1 MTNREFFLQCRS
13 TDISLFVRV
22 FNAVPADKLD
32 WRPEPKARTARA
44 LIGHLI
50 GHEQDVVELLGSGE
64 IHHRMQVAF
73 DDVAQA
79 VELYEQAGREI
90 GAALTLMTDA
100 AWDDVPAKFLNE
112 DTVIMEMPR
121 RDLGWLMW
129 FDCIHHRGQL
139 STYLRPMGS
148 KVPGIYGPSADD
160 QGTLHD

>member
-1 MTNREFFLQCRS
+1 M
-13 TDISLFVRV
+13 RV

-32 WRPEPKARTARA
+32 WRPEPKARTARE

-79 VELYEQAGREI
+79 LELYEQAGREI
-90 GAALTLMTDA
+90 GAALTAMTDA

-129 FDCIHHRGQL
+129 FDCIHHVSHEARRQDAAAGSPGAARRAAVAHRSHERG
-139 STYLRPMGS
+139 GA
-148 KVPGIYGPSADD
+148 GP
-160 QGTLHD
+160 

>member
-1 MTNREFFLQCRS
+1 MTNREFFLRCRS
-13 TDISLFVRV
+13 TDVPLFVRV
-22 FNAVPADKLD
+22 FKAVPEDKLD
-32 WRPEPKARTARA
+32 WRPEPIARTARE
-44 LIGHLI
+44 LLGQLI
-50 GHEQDVVELLGSGE
+50 GHEQDVVELLGTGE

-79 VELYEQAGREI
+79 VELYEQACRDVDT
-90 GAALTLMTDA
+90 ALTTMTDA
-100 AWDDVPAKFLNE
+100 AWDGVPAKFVHD

-121 RDLGWLMW
+121 RDMGWLMW

-160 QGTLHD
+160 AGILH

>member
-13 TDISLFVRV
+13 TDIPLFVRV

-32 WRPEPKARTARA
+32 WRPEPKARTARE

-79 VELYEQAGREI
+79 VELYEQAGREV
-90 GAALTLMTDA
+90 GTALTAMTDA

-112 DTVIMEMPR
+112 GTVIMEMSR

>member
-1 MTNREFFLQCRS
+1 MTNGEFFLQCRS
-13 TDISLFVRV
+13 TDIPLFVRV
-22 FNAVPADKLD
+22 FNAVPGDKLD

-44 LIGHLI
+44 LLGHLI
-50 GHEQDVVELLGSGE
+50 GHEQDVVELLGTGE

-73 DDVAQA
+73 DDLAQA
-79 VELYEQAGREI
+79 VELYEQAGREVET
-90 GAALTLMTDA
+90 ALTAMTDA
-100 AWDDVPAKFLNE
+100 AWDDVSAKFLNE

>member
-1 MTNREFFLQCRS
+1 MTNGEFFLQCRS
-13 TDISLFVRV
+13 TDIPLFVRV
-22 FNAVPADKLD
+22 FNAVPGDKLD

-44 LIGHLI
+44 LLGHLI
-50 GHEQDVVELLGSGE
+50 GHEQDVVELLGTGE

-73 DDVAQA
+73 DDLAQA
-79 VELYEQAGREI
+79 VELYEQAGREVET
-90 GAALTLMTDA
+90 ALTAMTDA
-100 AWDDVPAKFLNE
+100 AWDDVSAKFLNE

-160 QGTLHD
+160 QGTLHN

>member
-13 TDISLFVRV
+13 TDLPLFVRV
-22 FNAVPADKLD
+22 FNAVPEGQLD
-32 WRPEPKARTARA
+32 WRPEPKARTARE
-44 LIGHLI
+44 LLGHLI
-50 GHEQDVVELLGSGE
+50 GHERDIVELLATGE
-64 IHHRMQVAF
+64 IHHNMYIAF
-73 DDVAQA
+73 DGVKQA
-79 VELYEQAGREI
+79 VALYEQASREVET
-90 GAALTLMTDA
+90 ALTAMTDA
-100 AWDDVPAKFLNE
+100 AWDDVPAKFVH
-112 DTVIMEMPR
+112 DDKVIMEMPR

>member
-13 TDISLFVRV
+13 IDIPLFVRV
-22 FNAVPADKLD
+22 FNAVPTDELD
-32 WRPEPKARTARA
+32 WRPDPKARTARE

-64 IHHRMQVAF
+64 MA
-73 DDVAQA
+73 
-79 VELYEQAGREI
+79 
-90 GAALTLMTDA
+90 DA
-100 AWDDVPAKFLNE
+100 AWDDVPAKFLHE
-112 DTVIMEMPR
+112 STVIMEMPR
-121 RDLGWLMW
+121 RDMGWLMW

-160 QGTLHD
+160 QGLLHD

>member
-1 MTNREFFLQCRS
+1 
-13 TDISLFVRV
+13 
-22 FNAVPADKLD
+22 
-32 WRPEPKARTARA
+32 
-44 LIGHLI
+44 
-50 GHEQDVVELLGSGE
+50 
-64 IHHRMQVAF
+64 MQVAF

-79 VELYEQAGREI
+79 VELYEQAGREV
-90 GAALTLMTDA
+90 GTALTAMTDA

-112 DTVIMEMPR
+112 GTVIMEMPR

>member
-13 TDISLFVRV
+13 TDVPLFVGV
-22 FNAVPADKLD
+22 FKAVPEGQLD
-32 WRPEPKARTARA
+32 WRPEPKARTARE

-50 GHEQDVVELLGSGE
+50 GHEQDVVELLDTSE
-64 IHHRMQVAF
+64 IHHHMQVAF
-73 DDVAQA
+73 DGVKQA
-79 VELYEQAGREI
+79 VELYEQTCREVET
-90 GAALTLMTDA
+90 ALTAMTDA
-100 AWDDVPAKFLNE
+100 AWDDVPAKFIYG
-112 DTVIMEMPR
+112 DAVIMEMPR
-121 RDLGWLMW
+121 RDMGWLMW

>member
-13 TDISLFVRV
+13 TDIPLFVRV

-32 WRPEPKARTARA
+32 WRPEPKARTARE

-50 GHEQDVVELLGSGE
+50 GHEQDVVELLRSGE

-73 DDVAQA
+73 DDVTQA
-79 VELYEQAGREI
+79 VELYEQAGREVRT
-90 GAALTLMTDA
+90 ALTAMTDA

-112 DTVIMEMPR
+112 GTVIMEMPR

>member
-13 TDISLFVRV
+13 TDVPLFVRV
-22 FNAVPADKLD
+22 FNAVPEDKLD
-32 WRPEPKARTARA
+32 WRPEPIARTARE

-50 GHEQDVVELLGSGE
+50 GHEQDVVELLGSSE

-73 DDVAQA
+73 DGVKQA
-79 VELYEQAGREI
+79 VELYEQACREVET
-90 GAALTLMTDA
+90 ALTAMKDA
-100 AWDDVPAKFLNE
+100 AWDDVPAKFVFDVN
-112 DTVIMEMPR
+112 VIMEMPR
-121 RDLGWLMW
+121 RDMGWLMW

>member
-1 MTNREFFLQCRS
+1 MTNQEFFLQCRS
-13 TDISLFVRV
+13 TDTPLFVRV

-50 GHEQDVVELLGSGE
+50 GHEQDVVELWGSGK

-90 GAALTLMTDA
+90 GAALTVMTDA